1 MALDALG
8 RTARPDSP
16 VPSPGRGRSR
26 RAVIGVGAAALVAIA
41 AWIPYLRVPLGPDEA
56 GFLMLAQH
64 WHSGTSLY
72 GDYWVDRPPLLIWL
86 FSLAGHLGP
95 VGHGAAGL
103 TAPGVKVLGALAS
116 GLSVVLAAVIAR
128 QVAPL
133 GPTPCRVGAVSGSAE
148 PETAPTRHAWSGP
161 AAVIVAVALLA
172 DPLLGMPETNGE
184 VLALPFVLA
193 GIAALLAAARRQWW
207 RSTALLTAAAGASAA
222 CAALVKQNVVDVV
235 VLAVVLFLGSRG
247 RLSHPGARIAAFVGG
262 GALAV
267 GLALAAAA
275 ARGTSPTGL
284 FDATVA
290 FRFQAAAVIRSSAS
304 SATSDRFSH
313 LLAAAFTSGLVAILA
328 LTVALAVTTLV
339 ARRRAGA
346 PGDLSA
352 PLLWAALAMT
362 AWELVGVAGGGSYW
376 LHYLTGLL
384 PGVVLLVALVRPSPR
399 WRTALTAAVSWA
411 VVAGAATWAAHADA
425 STTVSD
431 DARVVAYLRTHA
443 RPGDGVVVTFGH
455 PNIVAGSGL
464 ASPYEYPWS
473 LPARVRDP
481 RLTEL
486 SDVLSGRHAPRFVV
500 VAGESI
506 ETWGVDATTA
516 QQILEQNY
524 AEQGVYGDWHVW
536 KREVGGR

>member
-1 MALDALG
+1 MALDVLG

-16 VPSPGRGRSR
+16 VPSAGRGWGR
-26 RAVIGVGAAALVAIA
+26 RAVIGVGAAALVAMA
-41 AWIPYLRVPLGPDEA
+41 AWIPFLDVPLGPDEA
-56 GFLMLAQH
+56 GFLMLGQH

-72 GDYWVDRPPLLIWL
+72 GDYWVDRPPLLLWL
-86 FSLAGHLGP
+86 FSLAGHLWP

-116 GLSVVLAAVIAR
+116 GLSIVLAAVIAR
-128 QVAPL
+128 QVAP
-133 GPTPCRVGAVSGSAE
+133 AGSWN
-148 PETAPTRHAWSGP
+148 RP
-161 AAVIVAVALLA
+161 AAVVVALALLV

-184 VLALPFVLA
+184 ILALPFVLA
-193 GIAALLAAARRQWW
+193 GIAALLASARRQWW

-222 CAALVKQNVVDVV
+222 GAALVKQNVVDVV
-235 VLAVVLFLGSRG
+235 LLAAVLFLASRG
-247 RLSHPGARIAAFVGG
+247 RLSHLGARVAAFVGG

-267 GLALAAAA
+267 GVALAAAA

-290 FRFQAAAVIRSSAS
+290 FRFEAAAVIRSSAS

-313 LLAAAFTSGLVAILA
+313 LLAAAFTSGLIAILA
-328 LTVALAVTTLV
+328 LTVILAVTTLV
-339 ARRRAGA
+339 SRRRARAGT
-346 PGDLSA
+346 PTDLYA

-376 LHYLTGLL
+376 LHYLTGLV

-399 WRTALTAAVSWA
+399 WRTALIAAVSWS
-411 VVAGAATWAAHADA
+411 VVAAAGAWAEHADA
-425 STTVSD
+425 GTTVSD
-431 DARVVAYLRTHA
+431 DARVVAYLRSHA

-464 ASPYEYPWS
+464 SSPYEYPWS

-486 SDVLSGRHAPRFVV
+486 SDVLSGRRAPRFVV

-516 QQILEQNY
+516 QRVLEQNY